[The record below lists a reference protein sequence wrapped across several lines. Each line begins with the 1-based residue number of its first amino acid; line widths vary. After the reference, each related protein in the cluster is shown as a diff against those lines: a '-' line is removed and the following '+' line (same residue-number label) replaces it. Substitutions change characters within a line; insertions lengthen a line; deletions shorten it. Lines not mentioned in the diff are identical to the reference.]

1 MNGPLLDNR
10 YQPQR
15 VLGEGAM
22 GQVLLVEDTL
32 TRQHLAL
39 KIIASAAATDAK
51 SVLQFQQEFRLMTRL
66 RHPNCCAVTSYGLL
80 ADGAPY
86 FTMEVVPGHGLDE
99 LLPMDAERFRAIFP
113 QLLLALGYVHQQGF
127 VHRDLKPA
135 NVRVK
140 PDGTVKLMDFG
151 LMEHAGR
158 AGGAIV
164 GTVPYLSPEI
174 VKRGAVDARADLYSL
189 GALAYEMLTGRAPF
203 VRPTP
208 MEVLRA
214 HVGELPEP
222 PSRVRAG
229 IPADLERVVM
239 RLLAKEPLDR
249 YQSAYEVLEA
259 LGHVAPAGIGGT
271 LLSASLV
278 GRERELT
285 ALASRLGAVA
295 AGQAV
300 TPMVVWGPEGLGKTR
315 LIEELRFQSELA
327 NVPFVMGKAYE
338 SGNFPYRHFV
348 WILKSLL
355 PAMRQHIPDALA
367 SLSPVLVKLLPEL
380 NAPAAPEMEAGQEKL
395 RLQTAVT
402 DAMLA
407 LARRQ
412 GYVVALENWQWA
424 EPLSIELL
432 DHLLRNLGDAP
443 VFVLVGSRQA
453 HAGATGLLAAERLV
467 IAPLGPEDLTRM
479 VGSMLGSAEPAP
491 GFVEHVATLTEGNP
505 LFVERL
511 LEHLVKTGRLRQ
523 SGGRWQTDLT
533 LTAAD
538 VPGGLQGLLAEKL
551 VALSME
557 AVAVAKAGAVLGQVF
572 ELSVLRRMAGLPDEA
587 LFDALDELVT
597 AQVLSPGDRGAYGFH
612 QASYQ
617 AFFYG
622 MVEPEPRLAMH
633 ATAIAAL
640 EEQLA
645 GTPLTEAPMELVTAL
660 ARHALIAGETD
671 KAVTYALQAGLRSAE
686 LYANADAEEFLSA
699 GLRQIQAGG
708 GDRWRVL
715 KLRFLHALG
724 DVRRVLSNWP
734 GARTALADAVPLATE
749 FGDDEALGRILVSL
763 AKVLQVQRE
772 LAPALDAATRGVEAS
787 LRVGARGQAARG
799 LLTAARIQLFQG
811 KPDEALASTERALAL
826 AVEGDDQVQQGSAL
840 GFLGY
845 LHVSAGR
852 GEESLGPLRESIS
865 LNEALGDRM
874 GLHTALDYLANA
886 QILRGEF
893 QAASETLERK
903 AALCHAI
910 GYMAELGYNLANQAL
925 VALQRGVYPE
935 AARLGREAAD
945 QAARQEDGVAW
956 TYARLLEAEAAARLG
971 QLGRATTLAAE
982 SAERDAAIANQ
993 YLTTELLPHH
1003 IDLALFLGDAPTARR
1018 HLVRWMELAGDTGAA
1033 GHAAEAEV
1041 SLLEGRADAARA
1053 AFEQA
1058 RDAAASS
1065 GAQGIS
1071 LRALLGLARAQ
1082 VAESRFEDAERSAA
1096 EALALAERLGVV
1108 APAAEAEGL
1117 LGELD
1122 LAFGR
1127 IGARARFEAMATL
1140 ADTTASG
1147 ELKARALFGL
1157 AAAAPY
1163 APEAAQ
1169 RVQEAKE
1176 LLALFS
1182 AELTPAE
1189 RARFEAPPQRARV
1202 VQGNHIDFSLTRVK
1216 KRDTGPLPSQG
1227 MWKMF

>member
-1 MNGPLLDNR
+1 MIGTLLDNR

-80 ADGAPY
+80 ASGAPY

-99 LLPMDAERFRAIFP
+99 LLPMDAERFRAVFP

-203 VRPTP
+203 VYPTP

-214 HVGELPEP
+214 HVGESPEP
-222 PSRVRAG
+222 PSRVKPG
-229 IPADLERVVM
+229 IPTDLERVVM
-239 RLLAKEPLDR
+239 RLLAKEPIDR
-249 YQSAYEVLEA
+249 FQSAYEVLEA

-278 GRERELT
+278 GRDEELQT
-285 ALASRLGAVA
+285 LSARLGAVA
-295 AGQAV
+295 AGQPVA
-300 TPMVVWGPEGLGKTR
+300 PMVVWGPEGLGKSR

-327 NVPFVMGKAYE
+327 AVPFVLGKAYE

-367 SLSPVLVKLLPEL
+367 QLAPVLVKLLPEL

-432 DHLLRNLGDAP
+432 DHLLRNVGDAP
-443 VFVLVGSRQA
+443 IFVLVGSRQA
-453 HAGATGLLAAERLV
+453 HTGANGLVDAERLV
-467 IAPLGPEDLTRM
+467 IAPLSPDDLSRM

-491 GFVEHVATLTEGNP
+491 GFIEQVARLTEGNP
-505 LFVERL
+505 LYVERL
-511 LEHLVKTGRLRQ
+511 LEHLVKTGRLQ
-523 SGGRWQTDLT
+523 QAGGRWQTSVT
-533 LTAAD
+533 LTPAD

-551 VALSME
+551 VALTPE

-572 ELSVLRRMAGLPDEA
+572 ELSVLRRVAALSDEA
-587 LFDALDELVT
+587 LFDALDELKS
-597 AQVLSPGDRGAYGFH
+597 AQVLSPGERGAYGFH
-612 QASYQ
+612 LASYQ

-622 MVEPEPRLAMH
+622 LVEPEPRLAMH

-645 GTPLTEAPMELVTAL
+645 GTPIAEAPIELVTAL

-671 KAVTYALQAGLRSAE
+671 KAVTYSLQAGLRSAE

-724 DVRRVLSNWP
+724 DVRRVMSNWA
-734 GARTALADAVPLATE
+734 GARSALGDAAPLAAE
-749 FGDDEALGRILVSL
+749 FADDATLGRVLVSL

-772 LAPALDAATRGVEAS
+772 LPEALDSATRGVEAS
-787 LRVGARGQAARG
+787 LRAGAPGQAARG

-811 KPDEALASTERALAL
+811 KADEAMASTERALAL
-826 AVEGDDQVQQGSAL
+826 AVEGGDRVQQGSAL
-840 GFLGY
+840 GFVGY
-845 LHVSAGR
+845 LHMSAGR
-852 GEESLGPLRESIS
+852 GEASLAPLRESVA
-865 LNEALGDRM
+865 LNEAIGDRM

-935 AARLGREAAD
+935 AARLGREATDRAT
-945 QAARQEDGVAW
+945 RQDDGVAW
-956 TYARLLEAEAAARLG
+956 AYARLIEAEAAARLG
-971 QLGRATTLAAE
+971 QLARAASLAMEASRKDE
-982 SAERDAAIANQ
+982 AIANQ

-1003 IDLALFLGDAPTARR
+1003 VDLAVFLGDVPAARR
-1018 HLVRWMELAGDTGAA
+1018 HLARWGELASDTGAA
-1033 GHAAEAEV
+1033 GLASEAEV
-1041 SLLEGRADAARA
+1041 SLLEGRFAPART
-1053 AFEQA
+1053 AFEKA
-1058 RDAAASS
+1058 RDAAGVS
-1065 GAQGIS
+1065 GTQGVS
-1071 LRALLGLARAQ
+1071 LRALLGLARAHL
-1082 VAESRFEDAERSAA
+1082 AESRFEDAEPAA
-1096 EALALAERLGVV
+1096 TDALALAERLGVI
-1108 APAAEAEGL
+1108 APAAEAQGL

-1122 LAFGR
+1122 LAF
-1127 IGARARFEAMATL
+1127 
-1140 ADTTASG
+1140 
-1147 ELKARALFGL
+1147 
-1157 AAAAPY
+1157 
-1163 APEAAQ
+1163 
-1169 RVQEAKE
+1169 
-1176 LLALFS
+1176 
-1182 AELTPAE
+1182 
-1189 RARFEAPPQRARV
+1189 
-1202 VQGNHIDFSLTRVK
+1202 
-1216 KRDTGPLPSQG
+1216 
-1227 MWKMF
+1227 